1 MTLEAS
7 VLRADAVHASPGGYR
22 IDVHLPWYRS
32 LPLSCLEDVT
42 VRLDGEIA
50 DSGALRVR
58 HDGRDLTLAEL
69 PDLVDDQWFVQ
80 DPVQVV
86 VADGSPVPA
95 GGDVDVEIT
104 LAVRIPYI
112 IIGPQTAL
120 VQRARVQRKV
130 VVQ

>member
-7 VLRADAVHASPGGYR
+7 VLRADAVHATPDGYG

-32 LPLSCLEDVT
+32 LPLSCLEDVS
-42 VRLDGEIA
+42 VRLGGKNL
-50 DSGALRVR
+50 DSAKLRVR

-69 PDLVDDQWFVQ
+69 ADLVDDQWFVQ
-80 DPVQVV
+80 DPLQVV
-86 VADGSPVPA
+86 VAGGTRVPA
-95 GGDVDVEIT
+95 GDELDVEVT

-120 VQRARVQRKV
+120 VQRARVERKV